1 MRCGNTGY
9 QGRLGLYE
17 VMPLNDEIRAMVIE
31 RRSVSEIAAAAART
45 GMRTMRDDGLE
56 KVRRGLTSLAEI
68 ARVTN
73 VL

>member
-1 MRCGNTGY
+1 
-9 QGRLGLYE
+9 
-17 VMPLNDEIRAMVIE
+17 
-31 RRSVSEIAAAAART
+31 
-45 GMRTMRDDGLE
+45 MRTMRDDGLE